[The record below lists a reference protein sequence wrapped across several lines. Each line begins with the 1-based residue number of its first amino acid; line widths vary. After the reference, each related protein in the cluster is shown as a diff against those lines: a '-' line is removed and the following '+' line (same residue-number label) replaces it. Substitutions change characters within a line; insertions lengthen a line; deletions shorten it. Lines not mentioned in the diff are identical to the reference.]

1 MQNRILFLFLSR
13 KNKREK
19 WKSMFIFNYCDT
31 NRVLLFTIQ
40 HSQRGV
46 DRETG
51 IFCQRTLYINNIL
64 QNKIGHSA
72 KFRHKLILST
82 VQLLGNWRKIVD
94 KKFFFIKFAIYSFLR
109 FGIRRCIYY
118 KKGRGLKCHNNIL
131 FNMGIS
137 KINLIFYKQQMFS
150 YKFTQFSTIPIAFD
164 NIAAATSPFYTV
176 RSLKWGT
183 IVSKKLNFNI
193 SLTFYTVSFSQAIK
207 TS

>member
-1 MQNRILFLFLSR
+1 
-13 KNKREK
+13 
-19 WKSMFIFNYCDT
+19 
-31 NRVLLFTIQ
+31 
-40 HSQRGV
+40 
-46 DRETG
+46 
-51 IFCQRTLYINNIL
+51 
-64 QNKIGHSA
+64 
-72 KFRHKLILST
+72 
-82 VQLLGNWRKIVD
+82 
-94 KKFFFIKFAIYSFLR
+94 
-109 FGIRRCIYY
+109 
-118 KKGRGLKCHNNIL
+118 
-131 FNMGIS
+131 MGIS